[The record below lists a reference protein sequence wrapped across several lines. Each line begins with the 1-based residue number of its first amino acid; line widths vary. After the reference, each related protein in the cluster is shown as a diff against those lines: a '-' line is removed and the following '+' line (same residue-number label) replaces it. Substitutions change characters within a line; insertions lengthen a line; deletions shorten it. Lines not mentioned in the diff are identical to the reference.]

1 MEEPKKTRYSLE
13 QKQACADL
21 CGVKVATVNK
31 YVTTYHL
38 DASAPSRFKD
48 QYDAIRQEIKPA
60 KDSDHQKAIKSKAV
74 TEAKLKKVLLA
85 NAELELEIK
94 QGKYISIEDNAAL
107 YAHLGLLTKTLLEA
121 SGGPIGIKSEG
132 RTAKEITKIVDAA
145 NAEILHQLSTLGN

>member
-48 QYDAIRQEIKPA
+48 QYDAIRQEIRPA
-60 KDSDHQKAIKSKAV
+60 KDVDHQKAIKSKAV
-74 TEAKLKKVLLA
+74 TEATLKKVLLE

-94 QGKYISIEDNAAL
+94 KGKYISIEEESAL
-107 YAHLGLLTKTLLEA
+107 WSHVGLMIKTHIEA
-121 SGGPIGIKSEG
+121 MGGSVSMMCEGKS
-132 RTAKEITKIVDAA
+132 AKEIKKVIDAKG
-145 NAEILHQLSTLGN
+145 AEILFQLSTIK